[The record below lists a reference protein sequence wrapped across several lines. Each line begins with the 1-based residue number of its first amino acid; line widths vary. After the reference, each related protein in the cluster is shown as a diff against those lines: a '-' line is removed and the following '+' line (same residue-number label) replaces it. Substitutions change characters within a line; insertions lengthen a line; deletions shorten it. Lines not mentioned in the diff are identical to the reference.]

1 MVVRGKYRKQME
13 IFACYRVAI
22 YCAVWNNQIY
32 CDVVECVSIM
42 RENTMQTLRLALI
55 FTQYTHSWCAT
66 CSLSFT
72 YIHHW
77 YVDIYIY
84 SSVVRVWLARVADS
98 RQQCVWYPS
107 VHNQKSGRQKEMK
120 WWCLQEKSVFLYVL
134 WWLYQWSVFMW
145 ETVILKREES
155 ILIKWKEC
163 TTNTI
168 SIHTVKVAM
177 HKPEM
182 PFNEMQNKKSTGI
195 AVALTVAV

>member
-1 MVVRGKYRKQME
+1 MVVRGKYRIQME

-77 YVDIYIY
+77 YVDIYIFECCAGVIGAC
-84 SSVVRVWLARVADS
+84 SRQPTADS
-98 RQQCVWYPS
+98 NVFDIQVCIIKNQDGKRKWSDDVCKRNRFFFMFRGDYINGVYLCERQWY
-107 VHNQKSGRQKEMK
+107 
-120 WWCLQEKSVFLYVL
+120 
-134 WWLYQWSVFMW
+134 WSA
-145 ETVILKREES
+145 KNRY
-155 ILIKWKEC
+155 
-163 TTNTI
+163 
-168 SIHTVKVAM
+168 
-177 HKPEM
+177 
-182 PFNEMQNKKSTGI
+182 
-195 AVALTVAV
+195 